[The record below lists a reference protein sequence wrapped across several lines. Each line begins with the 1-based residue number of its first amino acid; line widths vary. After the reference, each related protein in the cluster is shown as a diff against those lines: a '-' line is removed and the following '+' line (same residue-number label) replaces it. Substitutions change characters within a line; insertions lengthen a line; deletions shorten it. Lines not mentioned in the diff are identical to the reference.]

1 MPATVK
7 GGVEL
12 RKALRNYAPELGKE
26 TQKEIANA
34 LKPVVKEARGFIP
47 SQSPLSN
54 WAREGGRFPIF
65 NAIIMRRGIGYKTTP
80 SKANSRGF
88 TALAQIRNKS
98 ASGAIYETAGR
109 RLPSTKPSAR
119 PNFAEAMGGLKG
131 SGRDRGRAI
140 FPAFELDKGKATVAV
155 LKAID
160 NAGKKFNA
168 TVGKR

>member
-12 RKALRNYAPELGKE
+12 RKALRNFAPELGKE

-34 LKPVVKEARGFIP
+34 LKPIVKEARGYVTV
-47 SQSPLSN
+47 SPLSN
-54 WAREGGRFPIF
+54 WAREGGKFPVF
-65 NAIIMRRGIGYKTTP
+65 NASIIKRGIGYKTTP
-80 SKANSRGF
+80 SKPNKKGF
-88 TALAQIRNKS
+88 RALAQIRNMS
-98 ASGAIYETAGR
+98 AAGAIYETAGR
-109 RLPSTKPSAR
+109 RAPGTKPSSR
-119 PNFAEAMGGLKG
+119 PNFAEAMGAL
-131 SGRDRGRAI
+131 SGTGNERGRLIYKAW
-140 FPAFELDKGKATVAV
+140 EKDYGKASKAV

>member
-1 MPATVK
+1 MPASVR
-7 GGVEL
+7 GGIEL
-12 RKALRNYAPELGKE
+12 RKALRNYAPDLGKE

-34 LKPVVKEARGFIP
+34 LKPIVREARGFIP

-54 WAREGGRFPIF
+54 WAREGGRFPTF
-65 NAIIMRRGIGYKTTP
+65 NAIIMKRGIGYKTTP
-80 SKANSRGF
+80 SKANARGF
-88 TALAQIRNKS
+88 TALAQIRNRS

-109 RLPSTKPSAR
+109 RAAGTKPSSR
-119 PNFAEAMGGLKG
+119 PNFAEAFGPLKG

-140 FPAFELDKGKATVAV
+140 FPAFDLDKGKATLAV
-155 LKAID
+155 LRAID

>member
-12 RKALRNYAPELGKE
+12 RKALRNFAPELGKE

-54 WAREGGRFPIF
+54 WAKEGGRFPIF

-98 ASGAIYETAGR
+98 AAGAIYETAGR
-109 RLPSTKPSAR
+109 RAPSTKPSAR